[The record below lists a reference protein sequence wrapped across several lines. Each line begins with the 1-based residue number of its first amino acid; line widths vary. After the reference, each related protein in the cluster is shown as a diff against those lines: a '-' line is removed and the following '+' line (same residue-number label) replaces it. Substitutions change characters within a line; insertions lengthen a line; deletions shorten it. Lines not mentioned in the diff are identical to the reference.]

1 MPDRDYLVLVDLF
14 IGKQRIHPHIGI
26 ASKKKLS

>member
-14 IGKQRIHPHIGI
+14 IGKHRVHPHIGI
-26 ASKKKLS
+26 AAKKKMS